1 MGFKWKWLRYYSAI
15 NSINTHGY
23 KNTAYN
29 PITIQHGKVAHPA
42 VKIQKILILD
52 YYNGVP
58 LQVSSY
64 QSFNLSTSIE
74 VQKAAERFGFIG
86 AAVSEAPPAV
96 SLISVKKVLALIT
109 SLITA
114 FADNDHM
121 RKSTHSF
128 FVLLQTLST
137 SRLITG

>member
-42 VKIQKILILD
+42 VKIQRILILD

-86 AAVSEAPPAV
+86 AAVSV
-96 SLISVKKVLALIT
+96 GTWS
-109 SLITA
+109 TA
-114 FADNDHM
+114 S
-121 RKSTHSF
+121 RF
-128 FVLLQTLST
+128 FDQSEKGF
-137 SRLITG
+137 SIN